1 MGFVVVQVSQEL
13 DFCIFFV
20 HLNFFLHG
28 WSSLQQQQQAGSELN
43 VHLDDVIHEQC
54 PNVSVYTNIYLM
66 MLNNPSQM
74 RRGDKKAKTSKI
86 IGFHAVKNG
95 KRSSNGPPFE
105 SFSREK

>member
-43 VHLDDVIHEQC
+43 VHLDDVIHERAPMCQYIQIFI
-54 PNVSVYTNIYLM
+54 PYGV
-66 MLNNPSQM
+66 
-74 RRGDKKAKTSKI
+74 
-86 IGFHAVKNG
+86 
-95 KRSSNGPPFE
+95 E
-105 SFSREK
+105 